1 MQCCMA
7 AFLPHESR
15 ELSRETHM
23 TKTFNQRPTD
33 RHATG
38 MSCYLQGIG
47 ALAKV
52 WPFSGRTTE

>member
-1 MQCCMA
+1 
-7 AFLPHESR
+7 
-15 ELSRETHM
+15 M

-38 MSCYLQGIG
+38 MSCFTQGIG